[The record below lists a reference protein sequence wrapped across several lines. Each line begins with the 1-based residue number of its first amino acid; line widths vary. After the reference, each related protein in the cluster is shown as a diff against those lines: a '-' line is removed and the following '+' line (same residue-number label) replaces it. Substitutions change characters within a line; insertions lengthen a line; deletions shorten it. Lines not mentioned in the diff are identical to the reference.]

1 MSATSPNVGFGQAS
15 ATFTIPN
22 GFDGS
27 AVSAVDLERNFA
39 FARVSISDCSMIQA
53 STTMTLQFGF
63 GASDTMLNAFDN
75 STTAIWRS
83 GNLPTSGG
91 FTLML
96 PPELTMGVRRVKIV
110 LSQNTSGSSA
120 TFTVYGFDGGVV

>member
-1 MSATSPNVGFGQAS
+1 MGITNPNVGFGQS
-15 ATFTIPN
+15 SGSFVIPS

-27 AVSAVDLERNFA
+27 AVDALDLERNFA
-39 FARVSISDCSMIQA
+39 FARVSIGDCSMIPA
-53 STTMTLQFGF
+53 TTTMTLQFGF
-63 GASDTMLNAFDN
+63 GASDTVLNAFDN

-83 GNLPTSGG
+83 SNLPTSGG

-110 LSQNTSGSSA
+110 LSQNVTGDA
-120 TFTVYGFDGGVV
+120 TFTIYGFDGGVV